1 LIPQKKDPSMPS
13 RAPWTE
19 LTDFALG
26 LSQAAAA
33 EILPH
38 FRQNTPIDVKPHET
52 WDPVTEGDRAGERA
66 IRHLIEKNYPSHGI
80 IGEEYGTKKG
90 SSAFTWVLDPIDGTR
105 AFVIGLPTWA
115 ILIGLYEDGE
125 PKLGVMCQPFVG
137 DTFFGNPH
145 GAWLEHRGDRQQI
158 HVRAEKPLAHAS
170 VGTTSPH
177 LYKGAD
183 KTGFERLSAS
193 VQSVRYGGDAYFFSL
208 MAAGHMDIAM
218 DPTLQI
224 YDIAALIPII
234 RGAGGVV
241 GTWSGAGP
249 EKGGNI
255 LAASSQNLFDQARA
269 KITDQSSR

>member
-1 LIPQKKDPSMPS
+1 MPQDP
-13 RAPWTE
+13 WNE
-19 LTDFALG
+19 LTDFALR

-38 FRQNTPIDVKPHET
+38 FRQNTPVDVKPHET

-66 IRHLIEKNYPSHGI
+66 IRHLIEKHYPTHGI
-80 IGEEYGTKKG
+80 IGEEYGTKTG
-90 SSAFTWVLDPIDGTR
+90 TSAFTWVLDPIDGTR

-115 ILIGLYEDGE
+115 ILIGLYEDGI

-145 GAWLEHRGDRQQI
+145 GAWLDHRGHRHPI
-158 HVRAEKPLAHAS
+158 HVRTERSLAQAS

-177 LYKGAD
+177 LYKNAD
-183 KTGFERLSAS
+183 AKGFENLSKN

-218 DPTLQI
+218 DPSLQI

-241 GTWSGAGP
+241 GSWSGTTT

-255 LAASSQNLFDQARA
+255 LAASSQNLFEQACARMNN
-269 KITDQSSR
+269 QSSL

>member
-1 LIPQKKDPSMPS
+1 MPQKDT
-13 RAPWTE
+13 WTE

-26 LSQAAAA
+26 LSRAAAA

-66 IRHLIEKNYPSHGI
+66 IRHLIEKHYPTHGI

-90 SSAFTWVLDPIDGTR
+90 TSALTWVLDPIDGTR

-145 GAWLEHRGDRQQI
+145 GAWLDHRGERQQI
-158 HVRAEKPLAHAS
+158 HVRAEKPLAEAS
-170 VGTTSPH
+170 LGTTSPH
-177 LYKGAD
+177 LYKEAD
-183 KTGFERLSAS
+183 ISGFENLSS
-193 VQSVRYGGDAYFFSL
+193 QVQSVRYGGDAYFYSL
-208 MAAGHMDIAM
+208 LAAGHMDIAM
-218 DPTLQI
+218 DPGLQI

-234 RGAGGVV
+234 TGAGGVV
-241 GTWSGAGP
+241 GSWSGTAP
-249 EKGGNI
+249 ERGGNVI
-255 LAASSQNLFDQARA
+255 AASSQNLLEKACA
-269 KITDQSSR
+269 KMQDQSSR

>member
-1 LIPQKKDPSMPS
+1 MPT
-13 RAPWTE
+13 PDHWTE
-19 LTDFALG
+19 LTNFALG
-26 LSQAAAA
+26 LSRAAAS

-66 IRHLIEKNYPSHGI
+66 IRHLIEKTYPSHGI
-80 IGEEYGTKKG
+80 IGEEYGTKNG
-90 SSAFTWVLDPIDGTR
+90 SSGLTWILDPIDGTR

-137 DTFFGNPH
+137 DTFFGNPL
-145 GAWLEHRGDRQQI
+145 GAWLDHRGHRQKI
-158 HVRAEKPLAHAS
+158 HVRPEKPLANAS
-170 VGTTSPH
+170 LGTTSPH
-177 LYKGAD
+177 LYKHAD
-183 KTGFERLSAS
+183 REGFDHLSAS
-193 VQSVRYGGDAYFFSL
+193 VQSVRYGGDAYFYSL

-218 DPTLQI
+218 DPSLQI

-234 RGAGGVV
+234 RGAGGIV
-241 GTWSGAGP
+241 GTWSGSNP

-255 LAASSQNLFDQARA
+255 LTASSQSLFDQARE
-269 KITDQSSR
+269 KMNDQSSR

>member
-1 LIPQKKDPSMPS
+1 MPFIMPH
-13 RAPWTE
+13 RDPWTE
-19 LTDFALG
+19 LTDFAIG

-66 IRHLIEKNYPSHGI
+66 IRHLIEKHHPTHGI

-90 SSAFTWVLDPIDGTR
+90 SSALTWVLDPVDGTR

-115 ILIGLYEDGE
+115 VLIGLYEDGV

-145 GAWLEHRGDRQQI
+145 GAWLDHRGQR
-158 HVRAEKPLAHAS
+158 HVRAEKPLAQAS
-170 VGTTSPH
+170 LGTTSPH

-183 KTGFERLSAS
+183 KRGFESLSS
-193 VQSVRYGGDAYFFSL
+193 TVQSVRYGGDAYFFSL

-218 DPTLQI
+218 DPSLQI

-241 GTWSGAGP
+241 GTWSDTRP
-249 EKGGNI
+249 ETGGNI
-255 LAASSQNLFDQARA
+255 LTASSQRLFEQARE
-269 KITDQSSR
+269 KMTYQSSR

>member
-1 LIPQKKDPSMPS
+1 MPS
-13 RAPWTE
+13 FDHWTE
-19 LTDFALG
+19 LTTFAVG

-80 IGEEYGTKKG
+80 IGEEYGTKTG
-90 SSAFTWVLDPIDGTR
+90 SSALKWVLDPIDGTR

-115 ILIGLYEDGE
+115 ILIGLYEDGV

-137 DTFFGNPH
+137 DTFFGNPN
-145 GAWLEHRGDRQQI
+145 GAWLDHRGHRQQI
-158 HVRAEKPLAHAS
+158 HVRAEKPLAQAS
-170 VGTTSPH
+170 LGTTSPH
-177 LYKGAD
+177 LYKNAD
-183 KTGFERLSAS
+183 KPGFERLAS
-193 VQSVRYGGDAYFFSL
+193 TVQSARYGGDAYFFSL

-218 DPTLQI
+218 DPGLQI

-234 RGAGGVV
+234 RGAGGIVA
-241 GTWSGAGP
+241 TWSGTGP
-249 EKGGNI
+249 ETGGNV
-255 LAASSQNLFDQARA
+255 LAASSQSLFDQAC
-269 KITDQSSR
+269 KIMNDQSSR